1 MKKIGKFSIF
11 LGILFGAFASFSF
24 SSKKF
29 FNEVLADSV
38 TNYPRNGASGEVLYV
53 NGASTYFNTGEA
65 DLAIYCYNNSGSAWS
80 DKVSYR
86 CFGDMLRVMLPYK
99 DGQAQTWSSYI
110 VCRYNP
116 NKNPSSDGFE
126 GVYNKTD
133 DISFGSM
140 LYAQNVVNITGYDN
154 GKMNYVFSTSDYYG
168 IRGENHIY
176 LDLSSFTD
184 WEADN
189 AKFAVYFAYP
199 NSKNETR
206 WSQANSSG
214 GYYSSFMWKV
224 NGQTNDHLYEAIV
237 PNIYGNSNQNLWN
250 MVIAA
255 RFNKDA
261 SEPNW
266 DAKYNQ
272 TQNLSFNS
280 SNHNANMIK
289 ITGWNS
295 GELDVTNSIS
305 RQTRLEFFGRYFLDT
320 VACSGSGASD
330 STTSE
335 MWNAVKN
342 EYVNHISTLF
352 QGDIWLAEGGG
363 ESLLSQAITRYD
375 YIIFF
380 KQYTHEDFIN
390 RQTSANVT
398 QYSSQYV
405 YRSDKKKNYTAL
417 IIVISLVSISI
428 LGSVIVL
435 KRKHLIKK

>member
-1 MKKIGKFSIF
+1 MEKVRKIRVILCIL
-11 LGILFGAFASFSF
+11 LGTFVSFSF
-24 SSKKF
+24 VCKKYSKQ
-29 FNEVLADSV
+29 VLADET
-38 TNYPRNGASGEVLYV
+38 TNYPRNGESGNLLYV
-53 NGASTYFNTGEA
+53 NGSSTYFNSGQA

-86 CFGDMLRVMLPYK
+86 CFGDMLRVMIPYK
-99 DGQAQTWSSYI
+99 DGQRQTWSHYI
-110 VCRYNP
+110 VCRYD
-116 NKNPSSDGFE
+116 PSKDPSTDGFG
-126 GVYNKTD
+126 GVFNQTD
-133 DISFGSM
+133 DIPFSSM

-154 GKMNYVFSTSDYYG
+154 GKMNYAFSNSNYFG
-168 IRGENHIY
+168 IKAENHIY

-189 AKFAVYFAYP
+189 AKFAIYFAYP
-199 NSKNETR
+199 SNTNESR

-214 GYYSSFMWKV
+214 GYYSSFLWKV
-224 NGQTNDHLYEAIV
+224 NGQTNDHLYEGIV
-237 PNIYGNSNQNLWN
+237 PKVSSNTLWN

-280 SNHNANMIK
+280 SNHNANMIR
-289 ITGWNS
+289 INGWDS
-295 GELDVTNSIS
+295 GELDATNSIS
-305 RQTRLEFFGRYFLDT
+305 KATRLEFFGRYFLDT
-320 VACSGSGASD
+320 VTCSGSGASD
-330 STTSE
+330 STTSA

-342 EYVNHISTLF
+342 EYVNHISTPF

-380 KQYTHEDFIN
+380 KQYDHEDFIN

-405 YRSDKKKNYTAL
+405 YRSEKKKDYTVL
-417 IIVISLVSISI
+417 IVIISVVSLSI

-435 KRKHLIKK
+435 KRKHIIKK